1 VKGLEIT
8 FAVTE
13 DHHVYVW
20 GTMGLG
26 PTGNSEKNPE
36 DETPDHT
43 YNEPRRVEFLKVS
56 ELVWVDRCSGYELTL
71 DSVWRPDLQ

>member
-1 VKGLEIT
+1 MYVKGLEIT

-43 YNEPRRVEFLKVS
+43 YNEPRRVEFLKVGDIM
-56 ELVWVDRCSGYELTL
+56 VMCVDRWSTEAGHE
-71 DSVWRPDLQ
+71 